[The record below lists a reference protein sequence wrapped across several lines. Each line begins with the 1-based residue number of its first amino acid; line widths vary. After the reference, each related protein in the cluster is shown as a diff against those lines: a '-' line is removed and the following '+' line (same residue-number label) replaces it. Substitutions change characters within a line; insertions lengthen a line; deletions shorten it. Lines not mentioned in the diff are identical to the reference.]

1 MGYRIDE
8 IEGIGPSF
16 KEKLGA
22 SGIETT
28 DDLLKQC
35 ASKKGRDTTSQKTGV
50 SVPQLLK
57 FANMAD
63 LMRVSGVA
71 RQNAE
76 LLMFAG
82 VDTIKELRTRKAE
95 NLAAKIKAVN
105 DEKKLAKISP
115 SASAVQKW
123 IDAAKDLEPMITH

>member
-22 SGIETT
+22 GGIATT
-28 DDLLKQC
+28 DDLLKEC
-35 ASKKGRDTTSQKTGV
+35 ASKKGRDTTSEKTGV
-50 SVPQLLK
+50 SAPQLLK

-76 LLMFAG
+76 LLKFAG
-82 VDTIKELRTRKAE
+82 VDTIKELRTRNAE
-95 NLAAKIKAVN
+95 NLAEKMKAVN
-105 DEKKLAKISP
+105 DEKKLAKVSP
-115 SASAVQKW
+115 AASVVQGW

>member
-1 MGYRIDE
+1 MAYRIDE

-22 SGIETT
+22 GGIETT

-35 ASKKGRDTTSQKTGV
+35 ASKKGRDTTSEKTGV
-50 SVPQLLK
+50 STPQLLK

-76 LLMFAG
+76 LLKFAG

-115 SASAVQKW
+115 TSSVVQKW